1 MNILVVLLAATAL
14 VDAKPMMTEYA
25 TDEGVEIEEE
35 NEMKKGKDVRF
46 STILASQEPA
56 ESKGKRYFEE
66 FFHKKTQE
74 EKRRRI
80 EELKKMNQSQQR
92 KRREQ
97 RRRRKLRQRQ
107 KHGMRKVRV
116 NRDLPRIDCRVR
128 SPSHVVNLLLLIH
141 SQKVRDEV
149 AGRWLAECG
158 GRGRARSRPSTA
170 IRYFG

>member
-1 MNILVVLLAATAL
+1 MNLLVVILATTAL
-14 VDAKPMMTEYA
+14 VDALPLVPGDA
-25 TDEGVEIEEE
+25 TDEGVEAEEE
-35 NEMKKGKDVRF
+35 KEMKEGKEVRF
-46 STILASQEPA
+46 STILGSQQPA

-80 EELKKMNQSQQR
+80 EELKKMNQTQQR

-97 RRRRKLRQRQ
+97 RRRRKLRQSQR
-107 KHGMRKVRV
+107 HGLRKARV

-158 GRGRARSRPSTA
+158 GRGRSRPRPSTA
-170 IRYFG
+170 LRYFG